1 MVGEEAA
8 PRPLML
14 LDAASL
20 YFRAF
25 HGIPDSVTAP
35 DGTPINAVRGFL
47 DTIARLVRTRTPGTL
62 VACMDADW
70 RPAFRTAAV
79 PAYKAHRVGPDGDEE
94 AVPEALLPQV
104 PVIEDCLDA
113 LGIARVGVPGYE
125 ADDVIGT
132 LAAAADGE
140 VEVVTG
146 DRDLF
151 QVVDD
156 ERGIRVLYTA
166 RGVRNLQ
173 IVDDAWLRAKY
184 GVPGAQ
190 YADFALLRGDPSDG
204 LPGVPGVGE
213 RTAADLV
220 GRYGD
225 LSGLLAAL
233 DGGSLSA
240 GPTAKLRGARAYL
253 EAAQVVV
260 RVATDAALP
269 PYDPAL
275 PARAAAPDRLVE
287 LSDRFGLDNP
297 LNRVLDALTGA
308 QPTGAHR

>member
-1 MVGEEAA
+1 
-8 PRPLML
+8 ML

-25 HGIPDSVTAP
+25 HGIPESITGP

-47 DTIARLVRTRTPGTL
+47 DTIARLVRTRTPGAL

-79 PAYKAHRVGPDGDEE
+79 PAYKAHRLAPAGNAE

-113 LGIARVGVPGYE
+113 LGIARVGVDGYE
-125 ADDVIGT
+125 ADDVIGA
-132 LAAAADGE
+132 LAAVADGE

-173 IVDDAWLRAKY
+173 VVDDAWLREKY
-184 GVPGAQ
+184 GISGAQ

-225 LSGLLAAL
+225 LAGLLAAL
-233 DGGSLSA
+233 DA
-240 GPTAKLRGARAYL
+240 GTLTSGPAAKLRNARGYL
-253 EAAQVVV
+253 EAAQRVV
-260 RVATDAALP
+260 RVATDAELP
-269 PYDPAL
+269 PYDAAL
-275 PARAAAPDRLVE
+275 PARPVSSQRLVE
-287 LSDRFGLDNP
+287 LSDRFGLDSP
-297 LNRVLDALTGA
+297 LNRVLDALTA
-308 QPTGAHR
+308 TQPTSSPQ